1 MLTLAIRYTLDAG
14 KLAEYEAYAREVPA
28 QAVRCGALAAQ
39 YYAPTKFAGPTN
51 ATLAL
56 LDFESLAAY
65 ERYRERLASDAEVA
79 TVLRR
84 VEATR
89 AVLVED
95 RTILRRVASAPR

>member
-14 KLAEYEAYAREVPA
+14 KLTEFEAYAREVPA
-28 QAVRCGALAAQ
+28 HAVRCGALAAQ
-39 YYAPTKFAGPTN
+39 YYVPTKFAGPTN

-65 ERYRERLASDAEVA
+65 ERYRERLASDAGA
-79 TVLRR
+79 ADVLRR
-84 VEATR
+84 VEAAG